1 MTVGTGVMALSLQK
15 RELIFSRKDIYSL
28 LFLLFWSVN
37 HIRKFTKSM
46 ENRSCFRCLVK
57 CFISSTEIE
66 WHANCFVNSEW
77 KWRTTCCPHTVKA
90 SVSTISKEIPFQ
102 FDKKYSVKI
111 QSFTVMIFIEIE
123 SGDLIVISCFKFAV
137 FVNCNHWS
145 WFAMRAMVAPP
156 ISAQNH
162 PAPPPIGQPLNYNK

>member
-46 ENRSCFRCLVK
+46 EKLSFRCLVK

-66 WHANCFVNSEW
+66 WHANCFVNSLNGNEEL
-77 KWRTTCCPHTVKA
+77 H
-90 SVSTISKEIPFQ
+90 
-102 FDKKYSVKI
+102 
-111 QSFTVMIFIEIE
+111 
-123 SGDLIVISCFKFAV
+123 
-137 FVNCNHWS
+137 
-145 WFAMRAMVAPP
+145 VAPIELCP
-156 ISAQNH
+156 DP
-162 PAPPPIGQPLNYNK
+162 PARLSEEELLFSKQKLQKLKIFARLELLSLQMRHYRNWRFQHKENLFWFLNFWNRA

>member
-1 MTVGTGVMALSLQK
+1 MPKLRKSNATFWVIFKQCGIVIKNSGLLCDSTVVPN
-15 RELIFSRKDIYSL
+15 I
-28 LFLLFWSVN
+28 
-37 HIRKFTKSM
+37 
-46 ENRSCFRCLVK
+46 FRCLEK

-123 SGDLIVISCFKFAV
+123 SEDLIVISCFKFAV

-162 PAPPPIGQPLNYNK
+162 PEAPPIGQPLNYNK

>member
-28 LFLLFWSVN
+28 LFFLFWSVN
-37 HIRKFTKSM
+37 HIRKFTKFC
-46 ENRSCFRCLVK
+46 CFRCLVK

-102 FDKKYSVKI
+102 FDKK
-111 QSFTVMIFIEIE
+111 IFSENSILHCYDFHRNWIWRFD
-123 SGDLIVISCFKFAV
+123 SNFMLQIRRFCK
-137 FVNCNHWS
+137 
-145 WFAMRAMVAPP
+145 
-156 ISAQNH
+156 
-162 PAPPPIGQPLNYNK
+162 L